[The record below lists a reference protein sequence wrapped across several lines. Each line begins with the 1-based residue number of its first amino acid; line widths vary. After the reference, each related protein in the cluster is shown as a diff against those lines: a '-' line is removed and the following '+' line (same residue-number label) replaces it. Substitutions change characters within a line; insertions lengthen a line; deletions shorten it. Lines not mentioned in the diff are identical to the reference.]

1 MRKSQLSHQFY
12 FSLKPIKN
20 WLDSLEISNS
30 LIAKLVCKM
39 IPASCPFER
48 DIKIWGY
55 HLFYIPPLCKLN
67 PFYEQLVF
75 LRFRCLSY
83 LTNVCHENISQYI

>member
-1 MRKSQLSHQFY
+1 MKKNQLSHQLY

-30 LIAKLVCKM
+30 FTAKLVCKI

-48 DIKIWGY
+48 DIKIRGY
-55 HLFYIPPLCKLN
+55 HLFHIPPLCKLN
-67 PFYEQLVF
+67 PLYEQLVF

-83 LTNVCHENISQYI
+83 LANVCHENISQYV